1 MGGPARDALDK
12 LWQQTFG
19 DASLDDARGE
29 VDRLL
34 ASGQSMPAVARL
46 VERLPRLLAG
56 IESREHELERVKT
69 DFLANVSHE
78 LRTPLQGVLGM
89 IELLRRAN
97 SLVPRQRVQVETL
110 ETAAQ
115 ALMAVVNDLKD
126 WTHAEQGRLELALVP
141 CDLRDTLAAVVEQLT
156 PVAREKKTQLSL
168 TVADGID
175 TAMLLDAA
183 RLRQII
189 SELIVCAL
197 KTTANG
203 RIEIDVGAPVS
214 VDGSDGIEIS
224 VLATGPDTDADAPAS
239 VLEPFAQPPATSI
252 RRYGG
257 TGLGLALAAR
267 VVERMGGL
275 LWLDSTPGVGT
286 TACLRFPVT
295 REPGIVESILVDTP
309 AAPVQIRSVLV
320 AEDNP
325 INQLVASAMLEQLGC
340 RCTIAHTGREA
351 VDRWFADSYDLLL
364 MDLQMPEMDGIDA
377 TREIRRIE
385 ASGRH
390 GASGQRARII
400 AMSAHAFDS
409 AHDEALAAG
418 MDGYVNK
425 PVQITALGQ
434 LINPKG

>member
-19 DASLDDARGE
+19 DALLDDARGE
-29 VDRLL
+29 LDRLI
-34 ASGQSMPAVARL
+34 ASGQSLPAVARL
-46 VERLPRLLAG
+46 VERMPRLLAD
-56 IESREHELERVKT
+56 IESHELELERVKT

-78 LRTPLQGVLGM
+78 LRTPMQGVLGM

-97 SLVPRQRVQVETL
+97 ALAPRQRVQVETL

-115 ALMAVVNDLKD
+115 ALMAVVNDLMD
-126 WTHAEQGRLELALVP
+126 WTHAEQGRLELVPVP
-141 CDLRDTLAAVVEQLT
+141 CDLRDTVAAVIEKLT
-156 PVAREKKTQLSL
+156 PAAREKKTHLSL
-168 TVADGID
+168 TVSPGLD
-175 TAMLLDAA
+175 TSMLIDAA
-183 RLRQII
+183 RLRQVI
-189 SELIVCAL
+189 SELIVTAL
-197 KTTANG
+197 KSTAAG
-203 RIEIDVGAPVS
+203 RIEIDIGEPIS
-214 VDGSDGIEIS
+214 VDGSHAIEIS
-224 VLATGPDTDADAPAS
+224 VRDTGTGMEADVLAS
-239 VLEPFAQPPATSI
+239 LLEPFAQPSATSI
-252 RRYGG
+252 RRFGG

-267 VVERMGGL
+267 IVERMGGL

-286 TACLRFPVT
+286 TACLRIPVT
-295 REPGIVESILVDTP
+295 REPSVAESIVVDTP
-309 AAPVQIRSVLV
+309 ANPVQIRSVLV

-340 RCTIAHTGREA
+340 RCTIAQTGREA
-351 VDRWFADSYDLLL
+351 VERWFSDSYDLLL

-377 TREIRRIE
+377 TREIRRLE
-385 ASGRH
+385 AAGHH

-425 PVQITALGQ
+425 PVQITALDQ
-434 LINPKG
+434 LIHPK